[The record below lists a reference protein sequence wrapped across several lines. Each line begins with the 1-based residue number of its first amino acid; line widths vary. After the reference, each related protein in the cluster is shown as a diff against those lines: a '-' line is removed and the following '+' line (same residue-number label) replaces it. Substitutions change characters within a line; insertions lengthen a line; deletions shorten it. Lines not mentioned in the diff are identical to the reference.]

1 MKATFTHMMI
11 IGMMM
16 LGTATGFAK
25 TTVHN
30 HTNGRNDVRTEVRH
44 DKNHRHDVNRCH
56 ALRHHHAPHMMPARP
71 MERTITVVE
80 YRGIH
85 ERAKRCTVCKHHL
98 HKGERHTH
106 VVRVM
111 R

>member
-16 LGTATGFAK
+16 FGTATGFAK

-30 HTNGRNDVRTEVRH
+30 HGNGRNEARTEVRH
-44 DKNHRHDVNRCH
+44 DKNRHHNANHNQVF
-56 ALRHHHAPHMMPARP
+56 RHHHAPHMMPARP
-71 MERTITVVE
+71 MERTVTVVE
-80 YRGIH
+80 FRGMH
-85 ERAKRCTVCKHHL
+85 ERPKRCTVCKHHL

>member
-11 IGMMM
+11 IAMMT

-30 HTNGRNDVRTEVRH
+30 NGNGRNEARTEVRH
-44 DKNHRHDVNRCH
+44 NKDCRHDHGNCH
-56 ALRHHHAPHMMPARP
+56 SLPHHRAPHMMPARP
-71 MERTITVVE
+71 MERTVTVVE
-80 YRGIH
+80 FRGMH
-85 ERAKRCTVCKHHL
+85 ERPKRCTVCKHHL